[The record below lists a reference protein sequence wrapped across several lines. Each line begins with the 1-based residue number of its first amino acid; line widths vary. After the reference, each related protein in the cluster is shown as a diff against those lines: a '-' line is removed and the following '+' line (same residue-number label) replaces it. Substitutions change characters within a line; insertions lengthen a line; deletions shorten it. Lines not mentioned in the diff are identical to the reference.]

1 MEITKRPIGIW
12 LISAYVALGTFG
24 YVAGLVM
31 LMSNQMPEQSQ
42 SMAQNTSMFS
52 HIIGA
57 IFTLVLASAGV
68 ALFLFKRKALPLF
81 VTSLVIGLLS
91 SAYNLMSNPAILEF
105 MKQTSYVSLVLN
117 PIIKIV
123 IIIYCIKLIKKNVLV

>member
-1 MEITKRPIGIW
+1 MVNKKRPTGIW
-12 LISAYVALGTFG
+12 LISAYVTLGTFG

-31 LMSNQMPEQSQ
+31 LMTNQIPEQSQ
-42 SMAQNTSMFS
+42 SMAQNTTIFS
-52 HIIGA
+52 HVIGA
-57 IFTLVLASAGV
+57 LYILVLASAGV

-81 VTSLVIGLLS
+81 ITSLVIGLLS

-105 MKQTSYVSLVLN
+105 MRHTSFVSLVLN

-123 IIIYCIKLIKKNVLV
+123 IIIYCIKLIKNKVLV